1 MYFREKLLWWN
12 TTILKMVLQ
21 QISINFQESRWITT
35 NEKTPNTSKPTAHV
49 EKKLDWEKLHV
60 WKWVKGDRYFDS
72 SIRDV
77 KQTFNK
83 YLTNATFCHLL
94 PFTFV
99 FLILEISTVKKRPN
113 FRENKNKLI
122 RSEQALKLAQNVNEV
137 FYKVKHKIT
146 PTTWTPSF
154 CL

>member
-1 MYFREKLLWWN
+1 MYFREKFITLVKHN
-12 TTILKMVLQ
+12 YSENGSSAHIHK
-21 QISINFQESRWITT
+21 FSRIPL
-35 NEKTPNTSKPTAHV
+35 NKNV
-49 EKKLDWEKLHV
+49 KKDQKH
-60 WKWVKGDRYFDS
+60 S
-72 SIRDV
+72 SL

-83 YLTNATFCHLL
+83 YLTNATFWHLL

-122 RSEQALKLAQNVNEV
+122 RSKQALKLPQNVNEV
-137 FYKVKHKIT
+137 FYKVKHKIM
-146 PTTWTPSF
+146 PTKLTPSF